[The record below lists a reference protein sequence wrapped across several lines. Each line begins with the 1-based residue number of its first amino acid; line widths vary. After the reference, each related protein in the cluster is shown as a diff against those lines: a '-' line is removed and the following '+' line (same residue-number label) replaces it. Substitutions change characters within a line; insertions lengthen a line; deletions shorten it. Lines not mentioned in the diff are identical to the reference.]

1 MRIVLAGASGFLGS
15 HLRRRLARD
24 GHDVVQLVRRPAAH
38 DGQRQWWPDRHEL
51 DPATVD
57 GAGAVVNLAGLG
69 VEDKRWDDQVRV
81 ELVSSRVDPTTTL
94 AAAIAGLPAS
104 ARPGVLLNASA
115 VGYYGDTGDRETDE
129 ESPAGA
135 GFFPELCQ
143 RWESATEPASRAGVR
158 VVRLRTGLVLDAR
171 GGLLKP
177 MLLAFRLFAGGNLS
191 SGRQWMPWIS
201 IRDWTA
207 AVTFL
212 LESTVDG
219 PVNVVGPDPV
229 RNADF
234 TRALAR
240 AVHRPALIPV
250 PRFALRIVLGE
261 FANEALASQ
270 RVLPAVLN
278 RAGFSFADPDLD
290 AALRS
295 ALQPA

>member
-24 GHDVVQLVRRPAAH
+24 GHDVVQLVRRPPAH
-38 DGQRQWWPDRHEL
+38 DGQRQWWPDRHRL

-57 GAGAVVNLAGLG
+57 GVDAVVNLAGLG
-69 VEDKRWDDQVRV
+69 VEDKRWDDQVRA

-94 AAAIAGLPAS
+94 ATAIAELPAS
-104 ARPGVLLNASA
+104 DRPGVLLNASA

-129 ESPAGA
+129 ESPAGT
-135 GFFPELCQ
+135 GFFPDLCQ
-143 RWESATEPASRAGVR
+143 RWEAASVPAAEAGVR

-191 SGRQWMPWIS
+191 TGRQWMPWIS
-201 IRDWTA
+201 IQDWTA
-207 AVTFL
+207 AVAFL

-261 FANEALASQ
+261 FANEAVASQ

-278 RAGFSFADPDLD
+278 RAGFRFADPDLD
-290 AALRS
+290 TALRS